1 LYFYG
6 SKPLTMLQKADE
18 IFPYISTIFPVC
30 ILVYFYFTG
39 KKALEIFPAIN
50 TVTVVY
56 RNRFASGYATKR
68 SFWKNGRAN
77 NALDVV
83 VTDEELWLKSMVL
96 FAGLLQKFGILQKLP
111 LKNIT
116 NATLQGDKV
125 IVDFK
130 NDAFEDAQVVIIT
143 KNPGVFLRAL
153 GTKTTR

>member
-1 LYFYG
+1 
-6 SKPLTMLQKADE
+6 MLQKADQ
-18 IFPYISTIFPVC
+18 IFPYIFSIIAVFSLTYLYI
-30 ILVYFYFTG
+30 TG

-50 TVTVVY
+50 TVKVVY

-83 VTDEELWLKSMVL
+83 VTDNELWLKSMLL
-96 FAGLLQKFGILQKLP
+96 FAGLSLQFGLLHKIP

-130 NDAFEDAQVVIIT
+130 NDAFEDVQVVIIT
-143 KNPGVFLRAL
+143 KNPGVLLRAL
-153 GTKTTR
+153 GAKTTR

>member
-1 LYFYG
+1 
-6 SKPLTMLQKADE
+6 MLQKADE
-18 IFPYISTIFPVC
+18 IFPYVFTIFPVC
-30 ILVYFYFTG
+30 MLVYLYITG

-56 RNRFASGYATKR
+56 RNRFASGYTTKR

-83 VTDEELWLKSMVL
+83 VTDNELWLKSMLL
-96 FAGLLQKFGILQKLP
+96 FAAIALKIGLLHKIP

-116 NATLQGDKV
+116 NATLQGNKV
-125 IVDFK
+125 IIDFK

>member
-1 LYFYG
+1 
-6 SKPLTMLQKADE
+6 MLQKADE

-30 ILVYFYFTG
+30 MLVYLYITG
-39 KKALEIFPAIN
+39 KKALAIFPAIN

-77 NALDVV
+77 KVLDVV
-83 VTDEELWLKSMVL
+83 VTDNELWLKSMLL
-96 FAGLLQKFGILQKLP
+96 FAGMALRIGLLHKIP

-130 NDAFEDAQVVIIT
+130 NDAFEDVQMVIIT